1 MRNIR
6 FSILTAVLVQLLA
19 ILNPVSPTAMVL
31 QEVPARAEGEEIGR
45 VLPEY
50 DTAAEEILLRKDTQ
64 VTIVFAQELSSKHA
78 TIDEKVELR
87 VAEDVMADNRLAIP
101 KGARVIGT
109 VTTGKKNEKYGNSKT
124 LAVRIDYIVLKDKQI
139 PLTGVREQKPD
150 TNIGAAAASTV
161 GLGISGLLIYMN
173 QREAWIHEGTRI
185 VGYIAEDVMIQR

>member
-6 FSILTAVLVQLLA
+6 FSILAAVLVQLLA
-19 ILNPVSPTAMVL
+19 ILNPVSSTAMVL
-31 QEVPARAEGEEIGR
+31 QEVPARAEVEEIGR
-45 VLPEY
+45 AVPEY
-50 DTAAEEILLRKDTQ
+50 DTAAEEVLLRKDTQ

-87 VAEDVMADNRLAIP
+87 VAEDVMADDRVAIP

-124 LAVRIDYIVLKDKQI
+124 LAVRIDYIALKDKQI
-139 PLTGVREQKPD
+139 PLAGVREQKPN
-150 TNIGAAAASTV
+150 TNIGAAVASTV
-161 GLGISGLLIYMN
+161 GLGVSGLLIYMN
-173 QREAWIHEGTRI
+173 QREAWIHEGTQV